1 MYTSKSKAKIE
12 KMNHITSEA
21 RSCLRCELGEHRKN
35 VVVGSG
41 SLDANIVL
49 VGEAPGRKEDESGL
63 PFVGSAGKL
72 LDNLLASAG
81 LDREEIFIG
90 NILKCRPPGNRRPK
104 KTEIESCNEYL
115 IRQLEIIKP
124 KVIAP
129 MGNSALSFFQSL
141 YGLEEIVIGDAHGK
155 LYEIDA
161 SWGKVNLIPLY
172 HPAAAIYRRN
182 LLGELEEDMKKL
194 VSS

>member
-21 RSCLRCELGEHRKN
+21 RSCLGCELGEHRKN

-41 SLDANIVL
+41 SLDAEIVL

-81 LDREEIFIG
+81 LSRDEIFIG

-104 KTEIESCNEYL
+104 KTEIESCKEYL

-155 LYEIDA
+155 VYDVKT
-161 SWGKVNLIPLY
+161 SWGKVKLIPLY